1 MLAGNLRTMELP
13 EVLRWVAYSQKTGTL
28 YLQRRSIQKRIL
40 FRQGTIYTSWSND
53 PRESLC
59 QFLMRERR
67 LTEEELYQALLRQED
82 EGRPLG
88 LILVRDGLV
97 QESELKR
104 ILKTKA
110 EETIYDLFLWPDGA
124 FDFKEGPVPDSV
136 GVVVELTVQE
146 VILEGVRRLD
156 EWKRIREVLPSPGV
170 AFLLKRGA
178 QEPGD
183 RVELQVMRLAAVGK
197 TLAEISIEMRRS
209 EFETAMLLCALHE
222 RGLIEI
228 DTSREIEPL
237 PDPVTTVKELLTRAG
252 QCFTDRNYDLAI
264 RAYEEALA
272 IDRLNQAAK
281 KGLVAAFD
289 ARHRVQAIRSVPLE
303 AVPVIAVALQTLT
316 MERLDPQE
324 GFVLSRLNG
333 DLDVREILKICPLP
347 EEEVLLIL
355 AQLRDKGVIEFRRV
369 RPTAAM
375 ATPLRRGAG
384 R

>member
-1 MLAGNLRTMELP
+1 MELP
-13 EVLRWVAYSQKTGTL
+13 EVLQWVAYSQKTGTL
-28 YLQRRSIQKRIL
+28 YLERRSIQKRIL
-40 FRQGTIYTSWSND
+40 FRRGTIYTSWSND

-67 LTEEELYQALLRQED
+67 LTEEELYEALLRQEE

-88 LILVRDGLV
+88 VVLVRDGLV
-97 QESELKR
+97 AEEELKR
-104 ILKTKA
+104 ILKAKA

-124 FDFKEGPVPDSV
+124 FEFKDEPALEQV
-136 GVVVELTVQE
+136 GVQVALTVQE
-146 VILEGVRRLD
+146 LILEGARRLD
-156 EWKRIREVLPSPGV
+156 EWRRIREVLPSPGI

-178 QEPGD
+178 REPND
-183 RVELQVMRLAAVGK
+183 RIEITALRLAATGM

-209 EFETAMLLCALHE
+209 EFETANLLFALHQ
-222 RGLIEI
+222 RGLVEI
-228 DTSREIEPL
+228 DASREAKPL

-252 QCFTDRNYDLAI
+252 RCFTDKNYDSAI

-303 AVPVIAVALQTLT
+303 GIPVVAVALKTLT
-316 MERLDPQE
+316 TERLDPQE

-333 DLDVREILKICPLP
+333 ELAVREILKICPLP

-355 AQLRDKGVIEFRRV
+355 AALRDKGVIEFRRV
-369 RPTAAM
+369 RPAAV
-375 ATPLRRGAG
+375 APLRRGAG

>member
-1 MLAGNLRTMELP
+1 MELP
-13 EVLRWVAYSQKTGTL
+13 EVLQWVAYSQKTGIL
-28 YLQRRSIQKRIL
+28 YLERRSIQKRIF

-67 LTEEELYQALLRQED
+67 LTEEELYEALLRQED
-82 EGRPLG
+82 EGQPLG
-88 LILVRDGLV
+88 AILVRDGIV
-97 QESELKR
+97 AEAELKR
-104 ILKTKA
+104 ILRAKA
-110 EETIYDLFLWPDGA
+110 EETIYDLFLWPDGS
-124 FDFKEGPVPDSV
+124 FEFKHEPVPDSV
-136 GVVVELTVQE
+136 GVLMELRVQE
-146 VILEGVRRLD
+146 VILEGARRLD
-156 EWKRIREVLPSPGV
+156 EWKRIREVLPSPGI

-178 QEPGD
+178 REPED
-183 RVELQVMRLAAVGK
+183 RLELQAMRLAAAGMS
-197 TLAEISIEMRRS
+197 LAEISIEMRRS
-209 EFETAMLLCALHE
+209 EFETTTLFFSLHE
-222 RGLIEI
+222 RGLVEI
-228 DTSREIEPL
+228 DTSREIQPL

-252 QCFTDRNYDLAI
+252 RCFTDRNYESAI

-272 IDRLNQAAK
+272 IDRLNQTAK

-289 ARHRVQAIRSVPLE
+289 ARSRAQAIRSVPPE
-303 AVPVIAVALQTLT
+303 AVPVICLALKTLT
-316 MERLDPQE
+316 AERLDPQE

-369 RPTAAM
+369 RPSAA
-375 ATPLRRGAG
+375 AAAPLRRGAG